1 MINFRYHVVSIIGIF
16 IALAVG
22 VVLGA
27 GPLQSRIQAGV
38 SSSASASASASAA
51 DPLLS
56 AQAEAEAAGLKAL
69 ASSTL
74 TGSLSSAKVA
84 LIVLPG
90 ASEDDVTAIRST
102 LTDAGASVV
111 GRVTLTDNWQSTS
124 MSQYRT
130 TLSTTLASHLASGAA
145 KTASAD
151 GVVGYSI
158 VQVLT
163 TTGAETDLLRQ
174 ILTDESTPIM
184 TVDEDAN
191 GGATAIVA
199 VGPRAQATAASNA
212 TPAAVT
218 SNPDAWVGLGQALG
232 STNGVLVGDA
242 SSRDAMIT
250 QVRASGVSVTTV
262 DSVGTTLAAV
272 NTALALSTPATGAR
286 AFGVGNGAQSVI
298 PSNK

>member
-27 GPLQSRIQAGV
+27 GPLQSRIQSGMST
-38 SSSASASASASAA
+38 SSSSVGA
-51 DPLLS
+51 DPQLS
-56 AQAEAEAAGLKAL
+56 AQADAEAAGLKAL

-74 TGSLSSAKVA
+74 SGSLAGAKIALVVA
-84 LIVLPG
+84 PG
-90 ASEDDVTAIRST
+90 ASDDDVSALRST

-111 GRVTLTDNWQSTS
+111 GRVTLSDNWQSTS

-130 TLSTTLASHLASGAA
+130 TLSTTLASHLTSGAA

-158 VQVLT
+158 AQVLT
-163 TTGAETDLLRQ
+163 STGSETDLLRQ

-184 TVDEDAN
+184 TIDEDPS
-191 GGATAIVA
+191 GTATTIVA
-199 VGPRAQATAASNA
+199 VGPRAQASASSGS
-212 TPAAVT
+212 TPTAVT
-218 SNPDAWVGLGQALG
+218 ASTDAWVGLAQAVG
-232 STNGVLVGDA
+232 STSGVLVGDA
-242 SSRDAMIT
+242 STRDAMVS
-250 QVRASGVSVTTV
+250 QVRASGTAVTTV

-272 NTALALSTPATGAR
+272 DAALALAAPSPNAR
-286 AFGVGNGAQSVI
+286 AYGVGTGAQSVI
-298 PSNK
+298 PPTK

>member
-38 SSSASASASASAA
+38 SSSATTAAA

-56 AQAEAEAAGLKAL
+56 AQADAEAAGLKAL

-84 LIVLPG
+84 LVVLPG
-90 ASEDDVTAIRST
+90 ASDDDVTAIRST

-130 TLSTTLASHLASGAA
+130 TLSTTLASHLPSGAA

-174 ILTDESTPIM
+174 ILTDDSTPIM

-191 GGATAIVA
+191 GSATAIVA
-199 VGPRAQATAASNA
+199 VGPRAQAAAASNA

-218 SNPDAWVGLGQALG
+218 SSPDAWVPAVPLSRRLIRLARHSPLSIPPWRCRRPRLAPALLEWVTEH
-232 STNGVLVGDA
+232 SLSFRATSKASQYAICFVGP
-242 SSRDAMIT
+242 R
-250 QVRASGVSVTTV
+250 
-262 DSVGTTLAAV
+262 
-272 NTALALSTPATGAR
+272 
-286 AFGVGNGAQSVI
+286 
-298 PSNK
+298 

>member
-27 GPLQSRIQAGV
+27 GPLQSRIQSGMST
-38 SSSASASASASAA
+38 SSSSVGA
-51 DPLLS
+51 DPQLS
-56 AQAEAEAAGLKAL
+56 AQADAEAAGLKAL

-74 TGSLSSAKVA
+74 SGSLAGAKIALVVA
-84 LIVLPG
+84 PG
-90 ASEDDVTAIRST
+90 ASDDDVSALRST

-111 GRVTLTDNWQSTS
+111 GRVTLSDNWQSTS

-130 TLSTTLASHLASGAA
+130 TLSTTLASHLTSGAA

-158 VQVLT
+158 AQVLT
-163 TTGAETDLLRQ
+163 STGSETDLLRQ

-184 TVDEDAN
+184 TIDEDPS
-191 GGATAIVA
+191 GTATTIVA
-199 VGPRAQATAASNA
+199 VGPRAQASASSGS
-212 TPAAVT
+212 TPTAVT
-218 SNPDAWVGLGQALG
+218 ASTDAWVGLAQAVG
-232 STNGVLVGDA
+232 STSGVLVGDA
-242 SSRDAMIT
+242 STRDAMVS
-250 QVRASGVSVTTV
+250 QVRASGTAVTTV

-272 NTALALSTPATGAR
+272 DAALALATPSPNAR
-286 AFGVGNGAQSVI
+286 AYGVGTGAQSVI
-298 PSNK
+298 PPTK

>member
-27 GPLQSRIQAGV
+27 GPLQSRIQAGMST
-38 SSSASASASASAA
+38 SSSSVGA
-51 DPLLS
+51 DPQLS
-56 AQAEAEAAGLKAL
+56 AQADAEAAGLKAL

-74 TGSLSSAKVA
+74 SGSLAGAKIALVVA
-84 LIVLPG
+84 PG
-90 ASEDDVTAIRST
+90 ASDDDVSALRST

-111 GRVTLTDNWQSTS
+111 GRVTLSDNWQSTS

-130 TLSTTLASHLASGAA
+130 TLSTALASHLTSGAA

-158 VQVLT
+158 AQVLT
-163 TTGAETDLLRQ
+163 STGSETDLLRQ

-184 TVDEDAN
+184 TIDEDPS
-191 GGATAIVA
+191 GAATTIVA
-199 VGPRAQATAASNA
+199 VGPRAQASASSGS
-212 TPAAVT
+212 TPTAVT
-218 SNPDAWVGLGQALG
+218 ASTDAWVGLAQAVG
-232 STNGVLVGDA
+232 STSGVLVGDA
-242 SSRDAMIT
+242 STRDAMVS
-250 QVRASGVSVTTV
+250 QVRASGTAVTTV

-272 NTALALSTPATGAR
+272 DAVLALASPSPNAR
-286 AFGVGNGAQSVI
+286 AYGVGTGAQSVI
-298 PSNK
+298 PPTK

>member
-27 GPLQSRIQAGV
+27 GPLQSRIQSGMST
-38 SSSASASASASAA
+38 SSSSVGA
-51 DPLLS
+51 DPQLS
-56 AQAEAEAAGLKAL
+56 AQADAEAAGLKAL

-74 TGSLSSAKVA
+74 SGSLAGAKIALVVA
-84 LIVLPG
+84 PG
-90 ASEDDVTAIRST
+90 ASDDDVSALRST

-111 GRVTLTDNWQSTS
+111 GRVTLSDNWQSTS

-130 TLSTTLASHLASGAA
+130 TLSTTLASHLTSGAA

-158 VQVLT
+158 AQVLT
-163 TTGAETDLLRQ
+163 STGSETDLLRQ

-184 TVDEDAN
+184 TIDEDPS
-191 GGATAIVA
+191 GSATTIVA
-199 VGPRAQATAASNA
+199 VGPRAQASASSGS
-212 TPAAVT
+212 TPTAVT
-218 SNPDAWVGLGQALG
+218 ASTDAWVGLAQAVG
-232 STNGVLVGDA
+232 STSGVLVGDA
-242 SSRDAMIT
+242 STRDAMVS
-250 QVRASGVSVTTV
+250 QVRASGTAVTTV

-272 NTALALSTPATGAR
+272 DAALALATPSPNAR
-286 AFGVGNGAQSVI
+286 AYGVGTGAQSVI
-298 PSNK
+298 PPTK

>member
-38 SSSASASASASAA
+38 SSSASTSTA
-51 DPLLS
+51 DPLLNTR
-56 AQAEAEAAGLKAL
+56 ADAEAAGLKAL

-84 LIVLPG
+84 LVVLPG
-90 ASEDDVTAIRST
+90 ASDDDVTAIRST
-102 LTDAGASVV
+102 LTDAGASVI

-191 GGATAIVA
+191 GGATAGGA
-199 VGPRAQATAASNA
+199 VGPPAPGPGSRCAPRRRPTKRLARPPRRRFRWPSPPSPRPSATFRADAGPSTWICVRPST
-212 TPAAVT
+212 TPK
-218 SNPDAWVGLGQALG
+218 P
-232 STNGVLVGDA
+232 
-242 SSRDAMIT
+242 
-250 QVRASGVSVTTV
+250 
-262 DSVGTTLAAV
+262 
-272 NTALALSTPATGAR
+272 P
-286 AFGVGNGAQSVI
+286 
-298 PSNK
+298 

>member
-38 SSSASASASASAA
+38 SSSATASTE
-51 DPLLS
+51 DPQLS
-56 AQAEAEAAGLKAL
+56 AQADAEAAGLKAL

-84 LIVLPG
+84 LVVLPG
-90 ASEDDVTAIRST
+90 ASDDDVAAIRST

-111 GRVTLTDNWQSTS
+111 GRVTLSDNWQSTS
-124 MSQYRT
+124 MNQYRT

-199 VGPRAQATAASNA
+199 VGPRAQASAVSNA
-212 TPAAVT
+212 TPAAAAQ
-218 SNPDAWVGLGQALG
+218 SPDAWVGLGQALG

-242 SSRDAMIT
+242 STRDAMIS
-250 QVRASGVSVTTV
+250 QVRASGVAVTTV

-272 NTALALSTPATGAR
+272 DTALALSTPAMGAR

>member
-38 SSSASASASASAA
+38 NSSTTTSAA

-56 AQAEAEAAGLKAL
+56 ARADAEAAGLKAL
-69 ASSTL
+69 ASATL

-84 LIVLPG
+84 LVVLPG
-90 ASEDDVTAIRST
+90 ASDDDVSAIRST
-102 LTDAGASVV
+102 LTDAGASIV
-111 GRVTLTDNWQSTS
+111 GRVTLTDNWHSSS

-174 ILTDESTPIM
+174 ILSDESTPIM

-212 TPAAVT
+212 TLAAVT
-218 SNPDAWVGLGQALG
+218 QSSEAWVGLGQALG

-242 SSRDAMIT
+242 STRDAMIS
-250 QVRASGVSVTTV
+250 QVRASGVTATTV

-272 NTALALSTPATGAR
+272 DTALALSSPATTVR
-286 AFGVGNGAQSVI
+286 AFGVGIGAQSVI
-298 PSNK
+298 PSVK

>member
-38 SSSASASASASAA
+38 SSSATASTE
-51 DPLLS
+51 DPQLS
-56 AQAEAEAAGLKAL
+56 AQADAEAAGLKAL

-84 LIVLPG
+84 LVVLPG
-90 ASEDDVTAIRST
+90 ASDDDVAAIRST

-111 GRVTLTDNWQSTS
+111 GRVTLSDNWQSTS

-174 ILTDESTPIM
+174 ILTDESTPLM

-199 VGPRAQATAASNA
+199 VGPRAQASAVSNA
-212 TPAAVT
+212 TPAAAAQ
-218 SNPDAWVGLGQALG
+218 SPDAWVGLGQALG

-242 SSRDAMIT
+242 STRDAMIS
-250 QVRASGVSVTTV
+250 QVRASGVTVTKV

-272 NTALALSTPATGAR
+272 DTALALSTPAMGAR

>member
-27 GPLQSRIQAGV
+27 GPLQRSINAGMNP
-38 SSSASASASASAA
+38 SSSQAAS
-51 DPLLS
+51 DPVLS

-74 TGSLSSAKVA
+74 AGSLTGTSVA
-84 LIVLPG
+84 LVVLPG
-90 ASEDDVTAIRST
+90 ASDDDVSAIRST

-130 TLSTTLASHLASGAA
+130 TLATTLASHLESGAA

-163 TTGAETDLLRQ
+163 STGAETDLLRQ
-174 ILTDESTPIM
+174 ILTDKSTPLMMI
-184 TVDEDAN
+184 DEDPA
-191 GGATAIVA
+191 GKATTLVAIGARAQSAATASSA
-199 VGPRAQATAASNA
+199 P
-212 TPAAVT
+212 T
-218 SNPDAWVGLGQALG
+218 SPDAWVGMAQAVG
-232 STNGVLVGDA
+232 STSGVVVGDA
-242 SSRDAMIT
+242 SSRDAMISRIRSAGT
-250 QVRASGVSVTTV
+250 AVTTV
-262 DSVGTTLAAV
+262 DSVGTTLATV
-272 NTALALSTPATGAR
+272 DTALALSTKATGAR
-286 AFGVGNGAQSVI
+286 AYGVGSGAQSVI

>member
-27 GPLQSRIQAGV
+27 GPLQSRIQSGMSTS
-38 SSSASASASASAA
+38 SSSAGA
-51 DPLLS
+51 DPQLS
-56 AQAEAEAAGLKAL
+56 AQADAEAAGLKAL

-74 TGSLSSAKVA
+74 SGSLAGAKIALVVA
-84 LIVLPG
+84 PG
-90 ASEDDVTAIRST
+90 ASDDDVSALRST

-111 GRVTLTDNWQSTS
+111 GRVTLSDNWQSTS

-130 TLSTTLASHLASGAA
+130 TLSTTLASHLTSGAA

-158 VQVLT
+158 AQVLT
-163 TTGAETDLLRQ
+163 STGSETDLLRQ

-184 TVDEDAN
+184 TIDEDPS
-191 GGATAIVA
+191 GSATTIVA
-199 VGPRAQATAASNA
+199 VGPRAQASASSGS
-212 TPAAVT
+212 TPTAVT
-218 SNPDAWVGLGQALG
+218 ASTDAWVGLAQAVG
-232 STNGVLVGDA
+232 STSGVLVGDA
-242 SSRDAMIT
+242 STRDAMVS
-250 QVRASGVSVTTV
+250 QVRASGTAVTTV

-272 NTALALSTPATGAR
+272 DAALALATPSPNAR
-286 AFGVGNGAQSVI
+286 AYGVGTGAQSVI
-298 PSNK
+298 PPTK

>member
-27 GPLQSRIQAGV
+27 GPLQSRIQSGMST
-38 SSSASASASASAA
+38 SSSSVGA
-51 DPLLS
+51 DPQLS
-56 AQAEAEAAGLKAL
+56 AQADAEAAGLKAL

-74 TGSLSSAKVA
+74 SGSLAGAKIALVVA
-84 LIVLPG
+84 PG
-90 ASEDDVTAIRST
+90 ASDDDVSALRST

-111 GRVTLTDNWQSTS
+111 GRVTLSDNWQSTS

-130 TLSTTLASHLASGAA
+130 TLSTTLASHLTSGAA

-158 VQVLT
+158 AQVLT
-163 TTGAETDLLRQ
+163 STGSETDLLRQ

-184 TVDEDAN
+184 TIDEDPS
-191 GGATAIVA
+191 GSATTIVA
-199 VGPRAQATAASNA
+199 VGPRAQASASSGS

-218 SNPDAWVGLGQALG
+218 ASTDAWVGLAQAVG
-232 STNGVLVGDA
+232 STSGVLVGDA
-242 SSRDAMIT
+242 STRDAMVS
-250 QVRASGVSVTTV
+250 QVRASGTAVTTV

-272 NTALALSTPATGAR
+272 DAALALATPSPNTR
-286 AFGVGNGAQSVI
+286 AYGVGTGAQSVI
-298 PSNK
+298 PPTK

>member
-27 GPLQSRIQAGV
+27 GPLQSRIHAGV
-38 SSSASASASASAA
+38 NASSTSGAT
-51 DPLLS
+51 DPQLS

-74 TGSLSSAKVA
+74 AGSLTGAKVA
-84 LIVLPG
+84 LVVLPG
-90 ASEDDVTAIRST
+90 ASDDDVAALRST

-111 GRVTLTDNWQSTS
+111 GRVTLSDNWQSTS

-130 TLSTTLASHLASGAA
+130 TLSTTLASHLTSGAA
-145 KTASAD
+145 KMASAD

-158 VQVLT
+158 AQVLT
-163 TTGAETDLLRQ
+163 STGSETDLLRQ

-184 TVDEDAN
+184 TIDEDPA
-191 GGATAIVA
+191 GAATTIVA
-199 VGPRAQATAASNA
+199 VGQRAQAVASNDA
-212 TPAAVT
+212 TPVAVT
-218 SNPDAWVGLGQALG
+218 ASSDAWVGLAQAVG
-232 STNGVLVGDA
+232 STSGVLVGDA
-242 SSRDAMIT
+242 STRDAMIT
-250 QVRASGVSVTTV
+250 SVRASGTAVTTV

-272 NTALALSTPATGAR
+272 DTALALSTPATGAR
-286 AFGVGNGAQSVI
+286 AFGVGNGAQSVL
-298 PSNK
+298 PSTK

>member
-38 SSSASASASASAA
+38 SSSATTAAA
-51 DPLLS
+51 DPVLS
-56 AQAEAEAAGLKAL
+56 AQADAEAAGLKAL

-84 LIVLPG
+84 LVVLPG
-90 ASEDDVTAIRST
+90 ASDDDVTAIRST

-130 TLSTTLASHLASGAA
+130 TLSTTLASHLPSGAA

-174 ILTDESTPIM
+174 ILTDDSTPIM

-191 GGATAIVA
+191 GSATAIVA
-199 VGPRAQATAASNA
+199 VGPRAQAAVASNA

-218 SNPDAWVGLGQALG
+218 SSPDAWVGLGQALG

-242 SSRDAMIT
+242 STRDAMIS
-250 QVRASGVSVTTV
+250 QVRASGTVVTTV

-272 NTALALSTPATGAR
+272 DTALALSTPATSAR

>member
-38 SSSASASASASAA
+38 SSSATASAP

-56 AQAEAEAAGLKAL
+56 ARADAEAAGLKAL

-84 LIVLPG
+84 LVVLPG
-90 ASEDDVTAIRST
+90 ASDDDVTAIRST
-102 LTDAGASVV
+102 LTDAGASVI

-130 TLSTTLASHLASGAA
+130 TLSTTLVSHLASGAA

-199 VGPRAQATAASNA
+199 VGPRAQATAVSNA
-212 TPAAVT
+212 TPAAAT
-218 SNPDAWVGLGQALG
+218 HSSDAWVGLGQALG

-242 SSRDAMIT
+242 STRDAMIS
-250 QVRASGVSVTTV
+250 QVRASGVTVTTV

-272 NTALALSTPATGAR
+272 DTALALSTPATGAR

>member
-27 GPLQSRIQAGV
+27 GPLQSRIQAGMST
-38 SSSASASASASAA
+38 SSSSVGA
-51 DPLLS
+51 DPQLS
-56 AQAEAEAAGLKAL
+56 AQADAEAAGLKAL

-74 TGSLSSAKVA
+74 SGSLAGAKIALVVA
-84 LIVLPG
+84 PG
-90 ASEDDVTAIRST
+90 ASDDDVSALRST

-111 GRVTLTDNWQSTS
+111 GRVTLSDNWQSTS

-130 TLSTTLASHLASGAA
+130 TLSTTLASHLTSGAA

-158 VQVLT
+158 AQVLT
-163 TTGAETDLLRQ
+163 STGSETDLLRQ

-184 TVDEDAN
+184 TIDEDPS
-191 GGATAIVA
+191 GAATTIVA
-199 VGPRAQATAASNA
+199 VGPRAQASASSGS
-212 TPAAVT
+212 TPTAVT
-218 SNPDAWVGLGQALG
+218 ASTDAWVGLAQAVG
-232 STNGVLVGDA
+232 STSGVLVGDA
-242 SSRDAMIT
+242 STRDAMVS
-250 QVRASGVSVTTV
+250 QVRASGTAVTTV

-272 NTALALSTPATGAR
+272 DAVLALASPSPNAR
-286 AFGVGNGAQSVI
+286 AYGVGTGAQSVI
-298 PSNK
+298 PPTK

>member
-27 GPLQSRIQAGV
+27 GPLQSRIQAGMST
-38 SSSASASASASAA
+38 SSSSVGA
-51 DPLLS
+51 DPQLS
-56 AQAEAEAAGLKAL
+56 AQADAEAAGLKAL

-74 TGSLSSAKVA
+74 SGSLAGAKIALVVA
-84 LIVLPG
+84 PG
-90 ASEDDVTAIRST
+90 ASDDDVSALRST

-111 GRVTLTDNWQSTS
+111 GRVTLSDNWQSTS

-130 TLSTTLASHLASGAA
+130 TLSTTLASHLTSGAA

-158 VQVLT
+158 AQVLT
-163 TTGAETDLLRQ
+163 STGSETDLLRQ

-184 TVDEDAN
+184 TIDEDPS
-191 GGATAIVA
+191 GAATTIVA
-199 VGPRAQATAASNA
+199 VAPRAQASASSGS
-212 TPAAVT
+212 TPTAVT
-218 SNPDAWVGLGQALG
+218 ASTDAWVGLAQAVG
-232 STNGVLVGDA
+232 STSGVLVGDA
-242 SSRDAMIT
+242 STRDAMVS
-250 QVRASGVSVTTV
+250 QVRASGTAVTTV

-272 NTALALSTPATGAR
+272 DAVLALASPSPNAR
-286 AFGVGNGAQSVI
+286 AYGVGTGAQSVI
-298 PSNK
+298 PPTK

>member
-38 SSSASASASASAA
+38 SSTATASTE
-51 DPLLS
+51 DPQLS
-56 AQAEAEAAGLKAL
+56 AQADAEAAGLKAL

-84 LIVLPG
+84 LVVLPG
-90 ASEDDVTAIRST
+90 ASDDDVAAIRST

-111 GRVTLTDNWQSTS
+111 GRVTLSDNWQSTS

-158 VQVLT
+158 IQVLT
-163 TTGAETDLLRQ
+163 TSGAETDLLRQ

-184 TVDEDAN
+184 TIDEDAN

-199 VGPRAQATAASNA
+199 VGPRAQA
-212 TPAAVT
+212 
-218 SNPDAWVGLGQALG
+218 LG

-242 SSRDAMIT
+242 STRDAMIS
-250 QVRASGVSVTTV
+250 QVRASGVTVTTV

-272 NTALALSTPATGAR
+272 DTALALSTPATGAR

>member
-27 GPLQSRIQAGV
+27 GPLQSRIHAGV
-38 SSSASASASASAA
+38 SSSANPSAA

-56 AQAEAEAAGLKAL
+56 AQADAEAAGLKAL

-84 LIVLPG
+84 LVVLPG
-90 ASEDDVTAIRST
+90 ASDDDVTAIRST
-102 LTDAGASVV
+102 LTDAGASVA
-111 GRVTLTDNWQSTS
+111 GRVTLSDNWQSTS

-130 TLSTTLASHLASGAA
+130 TLSTTLASHLSSEAA

-158 VQVLT
+158 IQVLT

-191 GGATAIVA
+191 GGATAIIA
-199 VGPRAQATAASNA
+199 VGPRAQASAASNA
-212 TPAAVT
+212 TPAVT
-218 SNPDAWVGLGQALG
+218 TSSPDAWVGLGQALG

-242 SSRDAMIT
+242 STRDAMIS
-250 QVRASGVSVTTV
+250 QVRASGVTVTTV

-272 NTALALSTPATGAR
+272 DTALALSTPATGAR
-286 AFGVGNGAQSVI
+286 AFGVGAGAQSVI

>member
-27 GPLQSRIQAGV
+27 GPLQRSINAGMNP
-38 SSSASASASASAA
+38 SSSQAAS
-51 DPLLS
+51 DPVLS

-74 TGSLSSAKVA
+74 TGSLTGTSVA
-84 LIVLPG
+84 LVVLPG
-90 ASEDDVTAIRST
+90 ASDDDVSAIRST

-130 TLSTTLASHLASGAA
+130 TLATTLASHLESGAA

-158 VQVLT
+158 LQVLT
-163 TTGAETDLLRQ
+163 STGAETDLLRQ
-174 ILTDESTPIM
+174 ILT
-184 TVDEDAN
+184 
-191 GGATAIVA
+191 GKATTLVA
-199 VGPRAQATAASNA
+199 VGARAQAATSTQAAVAAS
-212 TPAAVT
+212 
-218 SNPDAWVGLGQALG
+218 SDAWIGLGMAVG
-232 STNGVLVGDA
+232 STSGVVVGDA
-242 SSRDAMIT
+242 SSRDAMISQIRT
-250 QVRASGVSVTTV
+250 SGTAVTTV
-262 DSVGTTLAAV
+262 DSVGTTLASV
-272 NTALALSTPATGAR
+272 DTALALSTASNGAR
-286 AFGVGNGAQSVI
+286 AYGVGNGAQSVI
-298 PSNK
+298 PSIK

>member
-1 MINFRYHVVSIIGIF
+1 M
-16 IALAVG
+16 
-22 VVLGA
+22 
-27 GPLQSRIQAGV
+27 
-38 SSSASASASASAA
+38 
-51 DPLLS
+51 
-56 AQAEAEAAGLKAL
+56 
-69 ASSTL
+69 
-74 TGSLSSAKVA
+74 
-84 LIVLPG
+84 
-90 ASEDDVTAIRST
+90 TAIRST
-102 LTDAGASVV
+102 LTDAGASVI

-199 VGPRAQATAASNA
+199 VGPRAQATAVSNA
-212 TPAAVT
+212 TPAAAT
-218 SNPDAWVGLGQALG
+218 QSPDAWVGLGQALG

-242 SSRDAMIT
+242 STRDAMIS
-250 QVRASGVSVTTV
+250 QVRASGVTVTTV

-272 NTALALSTPATGAR
+272 DTALALSTPATGAR

>member
-38 SSSASASASASAA
+38 SSSATTAAA

-56 AQAEAEAAGLKAL
+56 AQADAEAAGLKAL
-69 ASSTL
+69 ASLTL

-84 LIVLPG
+84 LVALPG
-90 ASEDDVTAIRST
+90 ASDDDVTAIRST

-130 TLSTTLASHLASGAA
+130 TLSTTLASHLPSGAA

-174 ILTDESTPIM
+174 ILTDDSTPIM

-191 GGATAIVA
+191 GSATEIVA
-199 VGPRAQATAASNA
+199 VGPRAQAAAASNA

-218 SNPDAWVGLGQALG
+218 SSPDAWVGLGQALG

-242 SSRDAMIT
+242 STRDAMIS
-250 QVRASGVSVTTV
+250 QVRASGTVVTTV

-272 NTALALSTPATGAR
+272 DTALALSTPATSAR